1 MKKGVLR
8 DFTKFTGKHLCQIL
22 FFNKVACLSRIRTE
36 YGEILLI
43 SPYSVRM
50 RERSATYLS
59 VFSPNVGK
67 AYNSIKKETLAEVFS
82 YEFCEISKNTI
93 S

>member
-8 DFTKFTGKHLCQIL
+8 NLRKFTGKHKCQIL

-36 YGEILLI
+36 YGEIPLI

-50 RERSATYLS
+50 RERPATYLS
-59 VFSPNVGK
+59 VFIPNVGK
-67 AYNSIKKETLAEVFS
+67 ACNSIKKETLAEVFS
-82 YEFCEISKNTI
+82 YELC
-93 S
+93 